1 MKKIVIPILCALCC
15 CSCTPLARVLY
26 GVKQPAVESP
36 KTIVAFNKSMGFTNA
51 PVYALKPDAWSLKP
65 SVEILDVYVFD
76 KEGRFIP
83 YKDPSKPNCS
93 GPAELFLSYL
103 DKQTTYLTG
112 DEWTLNSFYA
122 LLQSLDCKAV
132 APTHQSDVD
141 FYVFFTTA
149 KFAGRK
155 LQQKKTVVWMDSLQQ
170 NHSVKVE
177 TILVNMDF
185 QKCWSKEQLEAVGK

>member
-1 MKKIVIPILCALCC
+1 
-15 CSCTPLARVLY
+15 
-26 GVKQPAVESP
+26 
-36 KTIVAFNKSMGFTNA
+36 MGFTDA
-51 PVYALKPDAWSLKP
+51 PVYVLKPDAWKLSP
-65 SVEILDVYVFD
+65 RVEILDVYVFN
-76 KEGRFIP
+76 KEGRYIP

-103 DKQTTYLTG
+103 DKQTAYLTG
-112 DEWTLNSFYA
+112 EEWTLQTFYE
-122 LLQSLDCKAV
+122 LLQSMDCKPV
-132 APTHQSDVD
+132 APVKRADTD

-155 LQQKKTVVWMDSLQQ
+155 LQQKKTIVWMDSLER

-185 QKCWSKEQLEAVGK
+185 QKCWTQEQLESFGK

>member
-1 MKKIVIPILCALCC
+1 MKNILIPILCALCC
-15 CSCTPLARVLY
+15 CGCSPVVRLLY
-26 GVKQPAVESP
+26 GVKQPAAESP
-36 KTIVAFNKSMGFTNA
+36 EAVIEFNKSMGFINA
-51 PVYALKPDAWSLKP
+51 PVYVLKPEAWKLHP
-65 SVEILDVYVFD
+65 RVEILDVYVFN
-76 KEGRFIP
+76 KEGRYIP

-112 DEWTLNSFYA
+112 DEWTLHSFYG
-122 LLQSLDCKAV
+122 LLQSLDCQPLSPVTPAD
-132 APTHQSDVD
+132 AD

-155 LQQKKTVVWMDSLQQ
+155 LQQKKTVVWMDSLQH

-177 TILVNMDF
+177 TVLVNMDF
-185 QKCWSKEQLEAVGK
+185 QKCWTKEQLEALEK